1 MTSFLPP
8 LSSIF
13 FSLSFPLSPVAD
25 PDLRY
30 GCGGGGHPDPEIRG
44 APGLKKFFFSALR
57 ASVWSKVK
65 VGGPGLPDPS
75 PGSATAPGTSLH
87 FFISVFLPSSLF
99 PFPSMSSFRRA
110 AVFLRSV
117 YPSHSFI
124 PPSSR
129 HLSLLL
135 LSSPFLLPPLS
146 FPPLFFII
154 SLLSFYLPLSI
165 HFSSVTFS
173 LSTLPPPFPSHY

>member
-1 MTSFLPP
+1 MASFLPP
-8 LSSIF
+8 LPSIF
-13 FSLSFPLSPVAD
+13 FSLSSPLSPVAD

-30 GCGGGGHPDPEIRG
+30 GGGGGGHPDPEITG
-44 APGLKKFFFSALR
+44 APGLKNFFFRPFVPQFGLKLR
-57 ASVWSKVK
+57 
-65 VGGPGLPDPS
+65 GE
-75 PGSATAPGTSLH
+75 GSATAPGTSLH

-110 AVFLRSV
+110 AVFPRSV
-117 YPSHSFI
+117 YLSHSFI

-129 HLSLLL
+129 HFCLY
-135 LSSPFLLPPLS
+135 SSFPRRSSPLS
-146 FPPLFFII
+146 FPPLFVFVFFFII
-154 SLLSFYLPLSI
+154 SLLLFYLPLSI